1 MKRFTPI
8 DPATHLL
15 EAANQKSGFIGLIGV
30 VNSGKA
36 SLLSQLADDLATA
49 GRKVLFANPTSPT
62 EATSCMHEFMTV
74 DFDVMVM
81 KEFRDISNRA
91 VVELLD
97 VCKQKLVVAGL
108 HPGVEGHI
116 EKFIDAD
123 GSHFQVDAFVLEL
136 ARPDDLSPHVLGTA

>member
-1 MKRFTPI
+1 MKRFIPI
-8 DPATHLL
+8 EPAKHLL

-36 SLLSQLADDLATA
+36 SLLSQLTDDLATA
-49 GRKVLFANPTSPT
+49 GRKVMVANPTSPS
-62 EATSCMHEFMTV
+62 EATSCMHEFMTM
-74 DFDVMVM
+74 DFDVMLM

-91 VVELLD
+91 VIELLD
-97 VCKQKLVVAGL
+97 VCKKKLVVAGL

-116 EKFIDAD
+116 EKFVDAG
-123 GSHFQVDAFVLEL
+123 GSHFQVDALVLEL